1 MVDVVANDEQIETS
15 KAALSRGAFLGM
27 VDKALL
33 VFSTLIINLFAL
45 AVPIVTLQIYDR
57 ILAFQSVST
66 LQVLCAGVFI
76 IVILDIILRFS
87 RSSII
92 GWTSAR
98 FEHMAYMDALKH
110 IMHTKLRAYQQHSQG
125 EMLHK
130 LSAIAK
136 LKSFY
141 SGQLIINLIDMP
153 FVLIFLGFIAYL
165 SGWLVLVPIA
175 LLCAFG
181 VFAIALGRSMKR
193 ALLLQDDDVDKR
205 INFITEALEK
215 IHTIKM
221 LGLESAFC
229 RNHESLQRQNILE
242 AYTLNAENA
251 QSYNASGLFTQIM
264 MVSMI
269 AIGALMTLNG
279 QMTMGVLIACVLL
292 SGRIMQPVQRALSY
306 WLSYQEYQLA
316 KDKIDDLL
324 ALPVQTKDAFM
335 PHADNIG
342 GNLDIKG
349 LTFSYGQDTGTIL
362 DGVDFTLS
370 AGKIISLGGPAG
382 DGKTTLLKLIAGL
395 YEADAGHVYVGGKD
409 VSRIP
414 SGDIARYVGYLPSDS
429 EIFQGTILD
438 NLTGFRPD
446 KEDRALEMAA
456 YLGIDVVVSKLAQGY
471 QTVLFDGPA
480 DPLTP
485 GLKQRI
491 TIARVLIN
499 RPRILLFDFA
509 DKSLDREGYN
519 HLFRLLGQIK
529 GQATMIIAS
538 NDRNLLHLAQEE
550 YVLENGKLVLMDD
563 SQYSKQANLEVSL
576 KELKS

>member
-1 MVDVVANDEQIETS
+1 
-15 KAALSRGAFLGM
+15 
-27 VDKALL
+27 
-33 VFSTLIINLFAL
+33 
-45 AVPIVTLQIYDR
+45 
-57 ILAFQSVST
+57 
-66 LQVLCAGVFI
+66 
-76 IVILDIILRFS
+76 
-87 RSSII
+87 
-92 GWTSAR
+92 
-98 FEHMAYMDALKH
+98 
-110 IMHTKLRAYQQHSQG
+110 
-125 EMLHK
+125 
-130 LSAIAK
+130 
-136 LKSFY
+136 
-141 SGQLIINLIDMP
+141 
-153 FVLIFLGFIAYL
+153 
-165 SGWLVLVPIA
+165 
-175 LLCAFG
+175 
-181 VFAIALGRSMKR
+181 
-193 ALLLQDDDVDKR
+193 
-205 INFITEALEK
+205 
-215 IHTIKM
+215 
-221 LGLESAFC
+221 
-229 RNHESLQRQNILE
+229 
-242 AYTLNAENA
+242 
-251 QSYNASGLFTQIM
+251 
-264 MVSMI
+264 
-269 AIGALMTLNG
+269 
-279 QMTMGVLIACVLL
+279 
-292 SGRIMQPVQRALSY
+292 
-306 WLSYQEYQLA
+306 
-316 KDKIDDLL
+316 
-324 ALPVQTKDAFM
+324 M